1 LVIFY
6 KYREVIANT
15 KTIMQPYCLK
25 NSHLTP
31 ISDIIAD
38 LIDAGIYMYLPDF
51 AIVCGNFDPED

>member
-1 LVIFY
+1 
-6 KYREVIANT
+6 
-15 KTIMQPYCLK
+15 MQPYCLK